1 MTRTVDVLLPLPIDQ
16 LFSYAVEEDTEVS
29 IGDYVVVPF
38 GRKRL
43 IGTVW
48 RESSKSD
55 RELKFIEQKVDLPS
69 IRPKLIEFAEW
80 VAQYNVIP
88 IGMLAKVIMGGVLK
102 VNQIDK
108 LVCTK
113 QKQEISEIDYQL
125 NPEQQAARDKIIS
138 NLNEYSVTLLDGE
151 TGSGKTEVYLSVIAQ
166 LIKNNSIYEHCDL
179 GLRVRCHPSAHTL
192 GSSFS
197 YNLITNIYFNLRPI
211 PNLESKFL
219 DSSVKHWNDTFAFKA
234 KPSVTFSILLL
245 PRTGMTPFAMQFT
258 FKNKRYVI
266 PAFNTQLD
274 ECYNIRV
281 IFTKKPVPRHWDPE
295 NLISNQYTKQL
306 YDKDWIPVSSTG
318 MTSST
323 TKTTCKC
330 SNTKRLHTG
339 MTPEEVNAQ
348 VLILLPEIVL
358 TSQLVNRVRSQTSGN
373 IAEWHSGLTPKAR
386 RNNWLSIANGSA
398 QIIIGARSALFLPY
412 KNLKLIIVDEEHDSS
427 FKQEQGII
435 YNARDMAIILAKL
448 ENIPIIL
455 SSATPLLET
464 IYHVKKGNYNHVKLT
479 KRFGGAELPQIKVV
493 NNKQWISNELF
504 EGIKQTIEKKQQ
516 VMLFLNR
523 RGYAQLAVC
532 KKCGYKISCSN
543 CTIWLTY
550 HKKKNVLLCHH
561 CSYQS
566 KLPEKCSNCQSEQSL
581 LLYGVGI
588 ERLVE
593 EIVKL
598 IPNAKTA
605 IISSDQ
611 KSLGSV
617 IDSVLKEEVNIIIGT
632 QVIAKGHNFPKL
644 TLVGVINADLGLE
657 NSDLRAAEKTY
668 QLLHQV
674 AGRSGRF
681 NEKGTV
687 IVQTNNPES
696 LIIKALQ
703 QQKRDLFYE
712 VELESRRKAKMPPF
726 SRLIA
731 LIVCSKDQFATQKAA
746 SEITSFLH
754 DQCSAT
760 IPSALSFQCVTRK
773 EELEIFGPSPAAIN
787 FLNNKYRYRVLL
799 KIHSK
804 HSLFIKKKLK
814 HCCNLSSNIAI
825 TIDVDPVSFF

>member
-1 MTRTVDVLLPLPIDQ
+1 MTKTVDVLLPLPIDQ
-16 LFSYAVEEDTEVS
+16 LFSYAIEKDTETS

-43 IGTVW
+43 IGIVW
-48 RESSKSD
+48 KYSGKSD
-55 RELKFIEQKVDLPS
+55 RELKCIEQKIELPS

-108 LVCTK
+108 LVFTK
-113 QKQEISEIDYQL
+113 QKQEISEIDCQL
-125 NPEQQAARDKIIS
+125 SPEQQAARNKIIS

-151 TGSGKTEVYLSVIAQ
+151 TGSGKTEVYLSVIAR
-166 LIKNNSIYEHCDL
+166 LIEI
-179 GLRVRCHPSAHTL
+179 V
-192 GSSFS
+192 
-197 YNLITNIYFNLRPI
+197 
-211 PNLESKFL
+211 
-219 DSSVKHWNDTFAFKA
+219 ND
-234 KPSVTFSILLL
+234 
-245 PRTGMTPFAMQFT
+245 
-258 FKNKRYVI
+258 
-266 PAFNTQLD
+266 
-274 ECYNIRV
+274 
-281 IFTKKPVPRHWDPE
+281 
-295 NLISNQYTKQL
+295 
-306 YDKDWIPVSSTG
+306 
-318 MTSST
+318 
-323 TKTTCKC
+323 
-330 SNTKRLHTG
+330 
-339 MTPEEVNAQ
+339 AQ

-358 TSQLVNRVRSQTSGN
+358 TSQLVNRVHSQISGN

-386 RNNWLSIANGSA
+386 RNNWLNIANGSA
-398 QIIIGARSALFLPY
+398 QIIIGARSSLFLPY

-479 KRFGGAELPQIKVV
+479 ERFGGAELPHIKVV

-543 CTIWLTY
+543 CTVWLTY

-566 KLPEKCSNCQSEQSL
+566 KLPEKCSNCQSEKSL
-581 LLYGVGI
+581 FLYGVGI

-605 IISSDQ
+605 ITSSDQ

-712 VELESRRKAKMPPF
+712 IELESRRKAKMPPF

-731 LIVCSKDQFATQKAA
+731 LIVCGKDQFATQKAA

-754 DQCSAT
+754 NQYST
-760 IPSALSFQCVTRK
+760 TFQHLTLK
-773 EELEIFGPSPAAIN
+773 EFEIFGPSPAAIN

-799 KIHSK
+799 KIHNN
-804 HSLFIKKKLK
+804 HNLFIKKKLK
-814 HCCNLSSNIAI
+814 HWIKNNYNLSSNIAV

>member
-1 MTRTVDVLLPLPIDQ
+1 MKKAVDVLLPLPIDQ

-43 IGTVW
+43 IGIVW

-102 VNQIDK
+102 VNQINK
-108 LVCTK
+108 LVYAE
-113 QKQEISEIDYQL
+113 QKQEISKIDYQL
-125 NPEQQAARDKIIS
+125 NPEQQVARDKIIN
-138 NLNEYSVTLLDGE
+138 NLSEYSVTLLDGE
-151 TGSGKTEVYLSVIAQ
+151 TGSGKTEVYLSVIAR
-166 LIKNNSIYEHCDL
+166 LIKNHSIYEHCL
-179 GLRVRCHPSAHTL
+179 PKRCHSVMFPLWCHSGVSFSCTSFSCHHSAYFFCNSNALFSCHPGALFSCHPSAPTL

-197 YNLITNIYFNLRPI
+197 YNLITNIYFNLKSI

-219 DSSVKHWNDTFAFKA
+219 DKHWNDTLIFKV
-234 KPSVTFSILLL
+234 KPTVTLSILPL
-245 PRTGMTPFAMQFT
+245 P
-258 FKNKRYVI
+258 
-266 PAFNTQLD
+266 
-274 ECYNIRV
+274 
-281 IFTKKPVPRHWDPE
+281 
-295 NLISNQYTKQL
+295 S
-306 YDKDWIPVSSTG
+306 
-318 MTSST
+318 
-323 TKTTCKC
+323 
-330 SNTKRLHTG
+330 TG
-339 MTPEEVNAQ
+339 MTPEEGNAQ

-358 TSQLVNRVRSQTSGN
+358 TSQLVNRVRSQISGN

-398 QIIIGARSALFLPY
+398 RIIIGARSALFLPY

-479 KRFGGAELPQIKVV
+479 KRFGGAELPLIKVV
-493 NNKQWISNELF
+493 DMRNNKQWISNELF

-523 RGYAQLAVC
+523 RGYAQLVVC

-543 CTIWLTY
+543 CAVWLTY

-561 CSYQS
+561 CSYQL
-566 KLPEKCSNCQSEQSL
+566 KLPEKCSNCQSQQSL
-581 LLYGVGI
+581 SLCGIGI
-588 ERLVE
+588 ERLLE

-687 IVQTNNPES
+687 IVQINNPES

-712 VELESRRKAKMPPF
+712 IELESRRKAKMPPF

-731 LIVCSKDQFATQKAA
+731 LIVCGKDQFATQKAA
-746 SEITSFLH
+746 SELTSFLH
-754 DQCSAT
+754 NQCSTA
-760 IPSALSFQCVTRK
+760 FQHLTLR
-773 EELEIFGPSPAAIN
+773 ELEIFGPSPAAIN

-799 KIHSK
+799 KVYNK
-804 HSLFIKKKLK
+804 HSPFIKKKLK
-814 HCCNLSSNIAI
+814 HCCNLSSNMAV

>member
-1 MTRTVDVLLPLPIDQ
+1 MTKTVDVLLPLPIDQ

-43 IGTVW
+43 IGIVW

-69 IRPKLIEFAEW
+69 IRPKRIEFAEW

-125 NPEQQAARDKIIS
+125 SPEQQAARDKIIS

-151 TGSGKTEVYLSVIAQ
+151 TGSGKTEVYLSVIAR
-166 LIKNNSIYEHCDL
+166 LIEI
-179 GLRVRCHPSAHTL
+179 V
-192 GSSFS
+192 
-197 YNLITNIYFNLRPI
+197 
-211 PNLESKFL
+211 
-219 DSSVKHWNDTFAFKA
+219 ND
-234 KPSVTFSILLL
+234 
-245 PRTGMTPFAMQFT
+245 
-258 FKNKRYVI
+258 
-266 PAFNTQLD
+266 
-274 ECYNIRV
+274 
-281 IFTKKPVPRHWDPE
+281 
-295 NLISNQYTKQL
+295 
-306 YDKDWIPVSSTG
+306 
-318 MTSST
+318 
-323 TKTTCKC
+323 
-330 SNTKRLHTG
+330 
-339 MTPEEVNAQ
+339 AQ

-412 KNLKLIIVDEEHDSS
+412 KNLKLIIIDEEHDSS
-427 FKQEQGII
+427 FKQEQWII

-479 KRFGGAELPQIKVV
+479 ERFGGAELPHIKVV

-543 CTIWLTY
+543 CAVWLTY

-581 LLYGVGI
+581 SLCGIGI
-588 ERLVE
+588 ERLLE

-703 QQKRDLFYE
+703 KQKRDLFYE
-712 VELESRRKAKMPPF
+712 IELESRRKAKMPPF

-731 LIVCSKDQFATQKAA
+731 LIVCGKDQFATQKAA

-773 EELEIFGPSPAAIN
+773 KELEIFGPSPAAIN

-799 KIHSK
+799 KIHNN

>member
-1 MTRTVDVLLPLPIDQ
+1 MTKTVDVLLPLPIDQ

-43 IGTVW
+43 IGIVW

-55 RELKFIEQKVDLPS
+55 RELKFIEQKIDLPS

-125 NPEQQAARDKIIS
+125 SPEQQAARDKIIS

-151 TGSGKTEVYLSVIAQ
+151 TGSGKTEVYLSVIAR
-166 LIKNNSIYEHCDL
+166 LIEI
-179 GLRVRCHPSAHTL
+179 V
-192 GSSFS
+192 
-197 YNLITNIYFNLRPI
+197 
-211 PNLESKFL
+211 
-219 DSSVKHWNDTFAFKA
+219 ND
-234 KPSVTFSILLL
+234 
-245 PRTGMTPFAMQFT
+245 
-258 FKNKRYVI
+258 
-266 PAFNTQLD
+266 
-274 ECYNIRV
+274 
-281 IFTKKPVPRHWDPE
+281 
-295 NLISNQYTKQL
+295 
-306 YDKDWIPVSSTG
+306 
-318 MTSST
+318 
-323 TKTTCKC
+323 
-330 SNTKRLHTG
+330 
-339 MTPEEVNAQ
+339 AQ

-358 TSQLVNRVRSQTSGN
+358 TSQLVNRVHNQISGN

-386 RNNWLSIANGSA
+386 RNNSLSIANGSA
-398 QIIIGARSALFLPY
+398 QIIIGARSSLFLPY

-479 KRFGGAELPQIKVV
+479 ERFGGAELPHIKVV

-543 CTIWLTY
+543 CTVWLTY

-581 LLYGVGI
+581 SLCGIGI
-588 ERLVE
+588 ERLLE

-598 IPNAKTA
+598 LPNAKTA

-712 VELESRRKAKMPPF
+712 IELESRRKAKMPPF

-731 LIVCSKDQFATQKAA
+731 LIVCGKDQFATQKAA
-746 SEITSFLH
+746 SELTSFLH
-754 DQCSAT
+754 NQFST
-760 IPSALSFQCVTRK
+760 TSQHLTLK
-773 EELEIFGPSPAAIN
+773 EFEIFGPSPAAIN

-799 KIHSK
+799 KIHNK
-804 HSLFIKKKLK
+804 YSLSIKKKLK
-814 HCCNLSSNIAI
+814 HCCNLSSNIEV

>member
-1 MTRTVDVLLPLPIDQ
+1 MTKTVDVLLPLPIDQ
-16 LFSYAVEEDTEVS
+16 LFSYVVEEDTEVS

-43 IGTVW
+43 IGIVW

-113 QKQEISEIDYQL
+113 QKQEISEIDCQL

-151 TGSGKTEVYLSVIAQ
+151 TGSGKTEVYLSVIAR
-166 LIKNNSIYEHCDL
+166 LIEI
-179 GLRVRCHPSAHTL
+179 V
-192 GSSFS
+192 
-197 YNLITNIYFNLRPI
+197 
-211 PNLESKFL
+211 
-219 DSSVKHWNDTFAFKA
+219 ND
-234 KPSVTFSILLL
+234 
-245 PRTGMTPFAMQFT
+245 
-258 FKNKRYVI
+258 
-266 PAFNTQLD
+266 
-274 ECYNIRV
+274 
-281 IFTKKPVPRHWDPE
+281 
-295 NLISNQYTKQL
+295 
-306 YDKDWIPVSSTG
+306 
-318 MTSST
+318 
-323 TKTTCKC
+323 
-330 SNTKRLHTG
+330 
-339 MTPEEVNAQ
+339 AQ

-358 TSQLVNRVRSQTSGN
+358 TSQLVNRVHSQISGN

-386 RNNWLSIANGSA
+386 RNNWLNIANGSA

-479 KRFGGAELPQIKVV
+479 ERFGGAELPHIKVV

-543 CTIWLTY
+543 CTVWLTY

-561 CSYQS
+561 CSCQL

-611 KSLGSV
+611 KSLGNV

-712 VELESRRKAKMPPF
+712 IELESRRKAKMPPF

-731 LIVCSKDQFATQKAA
+731 LIVCGKDQFATQKAA
-746 SEITSFLH
+746 NEITNFLH
-754 DQCSAT
+754 NQFST
-760 IPSALSFQCVTRK
+760 TSQHLTLK
-773 EELEIFGPSPAAIN
+773 EFEIFGPSPAAIN

-799 KIHSK
+799 KIYNN

-814 HCCNLSSNIAI
+814 HCCNLSSNIEV

>member
-1 MTRTVDVLLPLPIDQ
+1 MTRIVDVLLPLPIDQ
-16 LFSYAVEEDTEVS
+16 LFSYAIEKDTETS

-43 IGTVW
+43 IGIVW
-48 RESSKSD
+48 KYSGKSD
-55 RELKFIEQKVDLPS
+55 RELKCIEQKIELPS

-108 LVCTK
+108 LVFTK

-125 NPEQQAARDKIIS
+125 SPEQQAARDKIIS

-151 TGSGKTEVYLSVIAQ
+151 TGSGKTEVYLSVIAR
-166 LIKNNSIYEHCDL
+166 LIEI
-179 GLRVRCHPSAHTL
+179 V
-192 GSSFS
+192 
-197 YNLITNIYFNLRPI
+197 
-211 PNLESKFL
+211 
-219 DSSVKHWNDTFAFKA
+219 ND
-234 KPSVTFSILLL
+234 
-245 PRTGMTPFAMQFT
+245 
-258 FKNKRYVI
+258 
-266 PAFNTQLD
+266 
-274 ECYNIRV
+274 
-281 IFTKKPVPRHWDPE
+281 
-295 NLISNQYTKQL
+295 
-306 YDKDWIPVSSTG
+306 
-318 MTSST
+318 
-323 TKTTCKC
+323 
-330 SNTKRLHTG
+330 
-339 MTPEEVNAQ
+339 AQ

-358 TSQLVNRVRSQTSGN
+358 TSQLVNRVHSQISGN

-386 RNNWLSIANGSA
+386 RNNWLNIANGSA
-398 QIIIGARSALFLPY
+398 QIIIGARSSLFLPY

-479 KRFGGAELPQIKVV
+479 ERFGGAELPHIKVV

-543 CTIWLTY
+543 CTVWLTY

-581 LLYGVGI
+581 SLCGIGI
-588 ERLVE
+588 ERLLE

-598 IPNAKTA
+598 LPNAKTA

-681 NEKGTV
+681 NEKGMV

-712 VELESRRKAKMPPF
+712 IELESRSKAKMPPF

-731 LIVCSKDQFATQKAA
+731 LIVCGKDQFATQKAA
-746 SEITSFLH
+746 NEITNFLH
-754 DQCSAT
+754 NQFST
-760 IPSALSFQCVTRK
+760 TSQHLTLK
-773 EELEIFGPSPAAIN
+773 EFEIFGPSPAAIN

-799 KIHSK
+799 KIHNK
-804 HSLFIKKKLK
+804 HSLSIKKKLK
-814 HCCNLSSNIAI
+814 YWIKNYNLNSNIAV

>member
-1 MTRTVDVLLPLPIDQ
+1 MTKTVDVLLPLPIDQ

-43 IGTVW
+43 IGIVW

-55 RELKFIEQKVDLPS
+55 RELKFIEQKIDLPS

-108 LVCTK
+108 LVCSK

-125 NPEQQAARDKIIS
+125 SPEQQAARDKIIS

-151 TGSGKTEVYLSVIAQ
+151 TGSGKTEVYLSVIAR
-166 LIKNNSIYEHCDL
+166 LIEI
-179 GLRVRCHPSAHTL
+179 V
-192 GSSFS
+192 
-197 YNLITNIYFNLRPI
+197 
-211 PNLESKFL
+211 
-219 DSSVKHWNDTFAFKA
+219 ND
-234 KPSVTFSILLL
+234 
-245 PRTGMTPFAMQFT
+245 
-258 FKNKRYVI
+258 
-266 PAFNTQLD
+266 
-274 ECYNIRV
+274 
-281 IFTKKPVPRHWDPE
+281 
-295 NLISNQYTKQL
+295 
-306 YDKDWIPVSSTG
+306 
-318 MTSST
+318 
-323 TKTTCKC
+323 
-330 SNTKRLHTG
+330 
-339 MTPEEVNAQ
+339 AQ

-358 TSQLVNRVRSQTSGN
+358 TSQLVNRVHSQISGN

-398 QIIIGARSALFLPY
+398 QIIIGARSSLFLPY

-479 KRFGGAELPQIKVV
+479 ERFGGAELPHIKVV

-543 CTIWLTY
+543 CTVWLTY

-581 LLYGVGI
+581 SLCGIGI
-588 ERLVE
+588 ERLLE

-598 IPNAKTA
+598 LPNAKTA

-712 VELESRRKAKMPPF
+712 IELESRRKAKMPPF

-731 LIVCSKDQFATQKAA
+731 LIVCGKDQFATQKAA
-746 SEITSFLH
+746 NEITNFLH
-754 DQCSAT
+754 NQFST
-760 IPSALSFQCVTRK
+760 TSQHLTLK
-773 EELEIFGPSPAAIN
+773 EFEIFGPSPAAIN

-799 KIHSK
+799 KIHNK
-804 HSLFIKKKLK
+804 YSLSIKKKLK